1 MAVEREARKLAE
13 AKVMRASTEGEGE
26 RARLRGRCEA
36 LESEVKKA
44 KKDADRYNIGCTHF
58 LVIVQIQSIYRS
70 CIWRGKTLDA
80 PISW

>member
-1 MAVEREARKLAE
+1 LSRGKEVAVEREARKLAE

-44 KKDADRYNIGCTHF
+44 KKDADR
-58 LVIVQIQSIYRS
+58 
-70 CIWRGKTLDA
+70 
-80 PISW
+80 